1 MQQKTIT
8 VLIDEKGNSSID
20 LEGFAGH
27 GCDKVLNALQGNDRV
42 KIERK
47 KPAFFTEADTAQG
60 QQIKASR

>member
-20 LEGFAGH
+20 LAGFAGH
-27 GCDKVLNALQGNDRV
+27 GCGKVLKALQGNDRV
-42 KIERK
+42 KLERK